1 MQEYSDGFASFTQG
15 EKGIALAPF
24 GCFVRSRGLG
34 EVLAGRV
41 PVLIS
46 QPAIQ
51 AGQMIIRWVGGTGR
65 YQLQRALQLGNDW
78 QVEAG
83 VVTTNSVTITRSN
96 SSAFYRVI
104 ALPQ

>member
-1 MQEYSDGFASFTQG
+1 
-15 EKGIALAPF
+15 
-24 GCFVRSRGLG
+24 
-34 EVLAGRV
+34 
-41 PVLIS
+41 
-46 QPAIQ
+46 
-51 AGQMIIRWVGGTGR
+51 MIIRWVGGTGR

-78 QVEAG
+78 QDEAG